1 VPRSDSATAD
11 RPTATDKPAVAVA
24 IPVYNEAEGLP
35 GFLEELDQAL
45 TPHAGRLHF
54 VVVDD
59 ASTDDTRAV
68 LEQIAPRLQGS
79 LEIHTNA
86 RNRGHGPTL
95 IEAYHRSL
103 ATEPDYVLQVDGD
116 GQFHG
121 GDLRRILLLLTD
133 DARAASGVRRF
144 RQDPWFRMLMTRALR
159 SYVEWRFLVRARD
172 ANCPLRGYEAALLAD
187 LLEVVS
193 MDCLIPNLF
202 LTILASRRGVAQLEV
217 DVSHRVRRGSIAE
230 GSTWEGKRRLRLP
243 VPTRLLRFSFDAFRD
258 LRTFR
263 DHMDEPHW
271 ARDTA
276 PYETQPHH

>member
-1 VPRSDSATAD
+1 
-11 RPTATDKPAVAVA
+11 VA
-24 IPVYNEAEGLP
+24 IPVFNEAEGLP

-59 ASTDDTRAV
+59 ASTDDTRAA
-68 LEQIAPRLQGS
+68 LEQTASRLQGQ
-79 LEIHTNA
+79 LEIYTSP

-95 IEAYHRSL
+95 MEAYHRSL

-121 GDLRRILLLLTD
+121 SDLRRILLLLTD

-159 SYVEWRFLVRARD
+159 SYLEWRFLVRARD
-172 ANCPLRGYEAALLAD
+172 ANCPLRGYEAGLLAE
-187 LLEVVS
+187 LLEVMS
-193 MDCLIPNLF
+193 MDCLIPNLY

-217 DVSHRVRRGSIAE
+217 DVSHQVRRGPVAQ
-230 GSTWEGKRRLRLP
+230 GSTWEGKRGPRLP

-258 LRTFR
+258 LRMFR
-263 DHMDEPHW
+263 EHMDEPRW
-271 ARDTA
+271 ARDSGPHA
-276 PYETQPHH
+276 TQPHHQR